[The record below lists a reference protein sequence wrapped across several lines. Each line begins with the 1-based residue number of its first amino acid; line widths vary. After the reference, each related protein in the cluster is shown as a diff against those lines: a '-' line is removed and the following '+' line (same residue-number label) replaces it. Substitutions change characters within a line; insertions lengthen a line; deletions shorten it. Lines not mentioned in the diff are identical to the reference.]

1 MKKNA
6 PQSAHALTQ
15 GLKEM
20 KAWHIEDQKRIRALE
35 DKVEHWK
42 GITLNLA
49 DKLKICDNKIEALVQ
64 ALSNT
69 VESHEA

>member
-1 MKKNA
+1 MKKNV

-35 DKVEHWK
+35 DKFEHWK
-42 GITLNLA
+42 SITLNLA
-49 DKLKICDNKIEALVQ
+49 DKLKLCDNKIEALVQ